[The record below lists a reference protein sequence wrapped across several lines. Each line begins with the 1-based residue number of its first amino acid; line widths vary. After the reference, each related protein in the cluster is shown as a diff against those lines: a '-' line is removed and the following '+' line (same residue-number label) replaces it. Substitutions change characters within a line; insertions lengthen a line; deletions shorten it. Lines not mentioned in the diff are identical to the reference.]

1 MVLRVVGSNPIIHPR
16 KLTFNNLRVSVFLLY
31 TCKLFLMKAPTNKI
45 TDLIRFYSNELKAV
59 YSDKEAK
66 SLVEQLVDSFFGI
79 DKLKLIKTPE
89 LRLNESEMLRLHF
102 AVKEL
107 SCNKP
112 LQYILTQTE
121 FDGLMFTVNEN
132 VLIPRPETEELVILV
147 SNFLSYKAK
156 VTVAD
161 IGTGSGC
168 IAISIANRFPS
179 SIVEGFDVSMD
190 ALAVAKKNAINL
202 SVNNVSFFEMDILQP
217 ETSLNQNH
225 YDLIVSNPPYV
236 TITDKA
242 EMKPN
247 VLDYEP
253 ELALFVTDEDPLIF
267 YRTIILKAVPS
278 LKNGGL
284 LAFEINER
292 FGSEVCRLMK
302 SAGFTD
308 CKIIEDLN
316 KKDRFV
322 TGLK

>member
-1 MVLRVVGSNPIIHPR
+1 
-16 KLTFNNLRVSVFLLY
+16 
-31 TCKLFLMKAPTNKI
+31 MKAPTNKI

-59 YSDKEAK
+59 YSDREAK

-121 FDGLMFTVNEN
+121 FDGLMFTVNDN
-132 VLIPRPETEELVILV
+132 VLIPRSETEELVSLV
-147 SNFLSYKAK
+147 SDFLSKKAK
-156 VTVAD
+156 VAVAD

-168 IAISIANRFPS
+168 IAISLANRFPDS
-179 SIVEGFDVSMD
+179 KFEGFDISIA
-190 ALAVAKKNAINL
+190 ALTVADQNAIKL
-202 SVNNVSFFEMDILQP
+202 KVNNVSFFETDILHQ
-217 ETSLNQNH
+217 ESSLKENY

-236 TITDKA
+236 TISDKA

-267 YRTIILKAVPS
+267 YRMIIMKAAPS
-278 LKNGGL
+278 LKKGGL
-284 LAFEINER
+284 LAFEINEH
-292 FGSEVCRLMK
+292 FGSEVCCLME

>member
-1 MVLRVVGSNPIIHPR
+1 
-16 KLTFNNLRVSVFLLY
+16 
-31 TCKLFLMKAPTNKI
+31 MKAPTNKI

-59 YSDKEAK
+59 YSDREAK

-79 DKLKLIKTPE
+79 DKLKLIKNPE

-107 SCNKP
+107 NRNKP
-112 LQYILTQTE
+112 IQHIITQTE
-121 FDGLMFTVNEN
+121 FDGLMFDVNEN
-132 VLIPRPETEELVILV
+132 VLIPRPETEELVSLV
-147 SNFLSYKAK
+147 SNFLSKKSK
-156 VTVAD
+156 VVVAD

-168 IAISIANRFPS
+168 IAISLANRFPDS
-179 SIVEGFDVSMD
+179 NVEGFDISNA
-190 ALAVAKKNAINL
+190 ALAVAKQNAINL
-202 SVNNVSFFEMDILQP
+202 NVNNVCFFEMDILHQ
-217 ETSLNQNH
+217 ENSLKENY

-236 TITDKA
+236 TISDKA

-247 VLDYEP
+247 ILDYEP

-267 YRTIILKAVPS
+267 YRTMILKALLS
-278 LKNGGL
+278 LKNGGM

-292 FGSEVCRLMK
+292 FGSEVHSLME

-308 CKIIEDLN
+308 CQIIKDLN

>member
-1 MVLRVVGSNPIIHPR
+1 
-16 KLTFNNLRVSVFLLY
+16 
-31 TCKLFLMKAPTNKI
+31 MKAPTNKI
-45 TDLIRFYSNELKAV
+45 SDLIRFYSNELKAV
-59 YSDKEAK
+59 YSDREAK

-79 DKLKLIKTPE
+79 DKLKLIKTPD

-132 VLIPRPETEELVILV
+132 VLIPRPETEELVSLV
-147 SNFLSYKAK
+147 SDFLSKKSK

-168 IAISIANRFPS
+168 VAISIANRIPE
-179 SIVEGFDVSMD
+179 SIVEGFDVSLD
-190 ALAVAKKNAINL
+190 ALAVAKQNAFNL
-202 SVNNVSFFEMDILQP
+202 NISNVSFFEMDILRP

-236 TITDKA
+236 TISDKA

-267 YRTIILKAVPS
+267 YKTIILKAAPS
-278 LKNGGL
+278 LKKGGL

-292 FGSEVCRLMK
+292 FGLEVCSLME

-308 CKIIEDLN
+308 CMIIEDLN

>member
-1 MVLRVVGSNPIIHPR
+1 
-16 KLTFNNLRVSVFLLY
+16 
-31 TCKLFLMKAPTNKI
+31 MKAPTNKI
-45 TDLIRFYSNELKAV
+45 TDLIRFYSNELKAG
-59 YSDKEAK
+59 YSDREARG
-66 SLVEQLVDSFFGI
+66 LVEQLIDSFFGI

-121 FDGLMFTVNEN
+121 FDGLMFDVNEN
-132 VLIPRPETEELVILV
+132 VLIPRPETEELVSLV
-147 SNFLSYKAK
+147 SNFLSKKSK
-156 VTVAD
+156 VAVAD

-168 IAISIANRFPS
+168 ISISLANRFPES
-179 SIVEGFDVSMD
+179 NVEGFDISIA
-190 ALAVAKKNAINL
+190 ALTVANQNAIKL
-202 SVNNVSFFEMDILQP
+202 KVSNVSFFEMDILHQ
-217 ETSLNQNH
+217 ENSLKENY

-236 TITDKA
+236 TISDKA

-292 FGSEVCRLMK
+292 FGSGVCCFME

>member
-1 MVLRVVGSNPIIHPR
+1 
-16 KLTFNNLRVSVFLLY
+16 
-31 TCKLFLMKAPTNKI
+31 MKAPTNKI
-45 TDLIRFYSNELKAV
+45 TDLIRFYSNELKAG
-59 YSDKEAK
+59 YSDREARG
-66 SLVEQLVDSFFGI
+66 LVEQLIDSFFGI

-121 FDGLMFTVNEN
+121 FDGLMFDVNEN
-132 VLIPRPETEELVILV
+132 VLIPRPETEELLSLV
-147 SNFLSYKAK
+147 SNFLSKKAK
-156 VTVAD
+156 VAVAD

-168 IAISIANRFPS
+168 IAISLANRFPDS
-179 SIVEGFDVSMD
+179 NVEGFDISIA
-190 ALAVAKKNAINL
+190 ALTVANQNAIKL
-202 SVNNVSFFEMDILQP
+202 KVSNVSFFEMDILHQ
-217 ETSLNQNH
+217 ENSLKENY

-236 TITDKA
+236 TISDKA

-292 FGSEVCRLMK
+292 FGLGVCCLME